1 MTDPIEGIIIQSKK
15 KKKKKK
21 KKKQKKKKKKKKKK
35 KSRENQYLK
44 LIEQVLLKETF
55 EVNFLL
61 KEF

>member
-1 MTDPIEGIIIQSKK
+1 MTDPIEGIIIQS
-15 KKKKKK
+15 
-21 KKKQKKKKKKKKKK
+21 KKKKKK

>member
-1 MTDPIEGIIIQSKK
+1 MTDPIEGIIIQS
-15 KKKKKK
+15 
-21 KKKQKKKKKKKKKK
+21 KKKKKKK

>member
-1 MTDPIEGIIIQSKK
+1 LKASLSNLKK

-21 KKKQKKKKKKKKKK
+21 KKNKIKKKKKK